1 MQQVSEEVLCHH
13 CGEPCED
20 LLNFDGHSFCCFG
33 CRAVYELI
41 TTASL
46 DQYYQNDQ
54 LKAKKVDDRLKNE
67 RKYSFLELPEVVSK
81 LYRFEDKEIAMVRL
95 YLSGIHCSSCIYLLE
110 HLPKINSAIIRAE
123 VNFVRKEISLTFR
136 KEEIKLKEVVMLLS
150 SLGYPPDI
158 NLDSLDETKKK
169 VSRSSIGLKI
179 AVAGFCFGN
188 SMLISLPEY
197 LDVGFQLE
205 DSFKSL
211 FGWINLGLSLPV
223 LLYSARDYFSNSFK
237 GIQFGYLNIDMP
249 IAIGII
255 TLFVRSVIEIRTGIG
270 PGYMDSLTGL
280 VFFLLIG
287 KWYQGKSYA
296 ALAFD
301 RDYTSYFPIS
311 ATRIAKDGSAST
323 VIIKDLKAGDRIQLH
338 SQELLPADGV
348 ILGGVGRLDYSF
360 VTGEAEPVEI
370 AIGQRV
376 FAGGRQIGGSLDV
389 VIEKAVDHSELTQLW
404 NSQSIKKSEPTYRSL
419 IDRVS
424 QYFTIAIL
432 ILAFASAA
440 YWYVYDPSKVW
451 ETMTAVLIVACPCA
465 LALAMPFGL
474 GHGMRVMGSWGLY
487 LKNAEVIE
495 RLAKIKSIVFDKTGT
510 LTKNNPEHVSY
521 EGLQL
526 STEEEQIV
534 RSICSN
540 SAHPLSKLVANS
552 LNDQLQKL
560 PLTNFVERVGQGV
573 EATVNGLDVKL
584 GSVDFVG
591 AKAEKITESAV
602 YLRIA
607 GEYKGRYTVA
617 SEYREHVFEELSLL
631 KKSHQL
637 HLLSGD
643 NEGQRGRLANY
654 FDSLH
659 FGQRPQ
665 DKLNYLREL
674 KGDTLMIGDGLNDAG
689 ALNAATVGLAVCED
703 IHQFSPACDGLLQAD
718 AVSNISKTQRFS
730 KSIMSIIVVA
740 LIISL
745 TYNVVGLAFAITGHL
760 TPVVSAILMPISS
773 VSVVGF
779 ITLAV
784 NVASRRG

>member
-1 MQQVSEEVLCHH
+1 MLAVSEELLCHH
-13 CGEPCED
+13 CGEACED
-20 LLNFDGHSFCCFG
+20 VISFDDHSFCCFG

-54 LKAKKVDDRLKNE
+54 LKAKKVDDRLKSE
-67 RKYSFLELPEVVSK
+67 RKYSFLDLPEVVSK
-81 LYRFEDKEIAMVRL
+81 LYRYEDKEIAMVKL
-95 YLSGIHCSSCIYLLE
+95 YIAGIHCSSCIYLLE
-110 HLPKINSAIIRAE
+110 HLPKINSAIIKGE
-123 VNFVRKEISLTFR
+123 VNFVRKEVSLTFR
-136 KEEIKLKEVVMLLS
+136 KEGITLKEVVILLS
-150 SLGYPPDI
+150 SLGYSPQI
-158 NLDSLDETKKK
+158 NLDSLDEAKKK
-169 VSRSSIGLKI
+169 VSSSSIGLKI

-205 DSFKSL
+205 DTFKSL

-223 LLYSARDYFSNSFK
+223 LLYSSSDYFKSSFK
-237 GIQFGYLNIDMP
+237 GLRYCYLNIDIP

-255 TLFVRSVIEIRTGIG
+255 TLFVRSVIEIITNAG
-270 PGYMDSLTGL
+270 PGYIDSLTGL

-311 ATRIAKDGSAST
+311 ATRISKDGTAT
-323 VIIKDLKAGDRIQLH
+323 IVVIKDLKAGDRIQLH

-348 ILGGVGRLDYSF
+348 IVGGVGRLDYSF
-360 VTGEAEPVEI
+360 VTGEADPVDI
-370 AIGQRV
+370 TTGQRV
-376 FAGGRQIGGSLDV
+376 FAGGRQVGGSLDV

-404 NSQSIKKSEPTYRSL
+404 NSQGIKKSEPTYRSL

-432 ILAFASAA
+432 ILAFGSAA
-440 YWYVYDPSKVW
+440 YWYAYDPTKVW

-521 EGLQL
+521 EGSQL
-526 STEEEQIV
+526 STEDEQIV

-540 SAHPLSKLVANS
+540 SAHPLSKLVAAS
-552 LNDQLQKL
+552 INDQLPKL
-560 PLTNFVERVGQGV
+560 PLTNFNERVGQGV
-573 EATVNGLDVKL
+573 EATVNGIDMKL
-584 GSVDFVG
+584 GSADFVG
-591 AKAEKITESAV
+591 TKAVNMTESSV

-607 GEYKGRYTVA
+607 GEYKGKYIVA

-631 KKSHQL
+631 KQSHQL

-643 NEGQRGRLANY
+643 NDGQRGRLANY

-665 DKLNYLREL
+665 DKLSYLREM

-703 IHQFSPACDGLLQAD
+703 IHQFSPACDGLLKAEN
-718 AVSNISKTQRFS
+718 VSSISRTLRFS
-730 KSIMSIIVVA
+730 KSIMNIIIVA
-740 LIISL
+740 LVISL

-784 NVASRRG
+784 NVVSRRS

>member
-1 MQQVSEEVLCHH
+1 
-13 CGEPCED
+13 
-20 LLNFDGHSFCCFG
+20 
-33 CRAVYELI
+33 
-41 TTASL
+41 TASL

-54 LKAKKVDDRLKNE
+54 LKAKKVDDRLKSE
-67 RKYSFLELPEVVSK
+67 RKYSFLDLPEVVSK
-81 LYRFEDKEIAMVRL
+81 LYRYEDKEIAMVKL
-95 YLSGIHCSSCIYLLE
+95 YIAGIHCSSCIYLLE
-110 HLPKINSAIIRAE
+110 HLPKINSAIIKGE
-123 VNFVRKEISLTFR
+123 VNFVRKEVSLTFR
-136 KEEIKLKEVVMLLS
+136 KEGITLKEVVILLS
-150 SLGYPPDI
+150 SLGYSPQI
-158 NLDSLDETKKK
+158 NLDSLDEAKKK
-169 VSRSSIGLKI
+169 VSSSSIGLKI

-205 DSFKSL
+205 DTFKSL

-223 LLYSARDYFSNSFK
+223 LLYSSSDYFKSSFK
-237 GIQFGYLNIDMP
+237 GLRYCYLNIDIP

-255 TLFVRSVIEIRTGIG
+255 TLFVRSVIEIITNAG
-270 PGYMDSLTGL
+270 PGYIDSLTGL

-311 ATRIAKDGSAST
+311 ATRISKDGTAT
-323 VIIKDLKAGDRIQLH
+323 IVVIKDLKAGDRIQLH

-348 ILGGVGRLDYSF
+348 IVGGVGRLDYSF
-360 VTGEAEPVEI
+360 VTGEADPVDI
-370 AIGQRV
+370 TTGQRV
-376 FAGGRQIGGSLDV
+376 FAGGRQVGGSLDV

-404 NSQSIKKSEPTYRSL
+404 NSQGIKKSEPTYRSL

-432 ILAFASAA
+432 ILAFGSAA
-440 YWYVYDPSKVW
+440 YWYAYDPTKVW

-521 EGLQL
+521 EGSQL
-526 STEEEQIV
+526 STEDEQIV

-540 SAHPLSKLVANS
+540 SAHPLSKLVAAS
-552 LNDQLQKL
+552 INDQLPKL
-560 PLTNFVERVGQGV
+560 PLTNFNERVGQGV
-573 EATVNGLDVKL
+573 EATVNGIDMKL
-584 GSVDFVG
+584 GSADFVG
-591 AKAEKITESAV
+591 TKAVNMTESSV

-607 GEYKGRYTVA
+607 GEYKGKYIVA

-631 KKSHQL
+631 KQSHQL

-643 NEGQRGRLANY
+643 NDGQRGRLANY

-665 DKLNYLREL
+665 DKLSYLREM

-703 IHQFSPACDGLLQAD
+703 IHQFSPACDGLLKAEN
-718 AVSNISKTQRFS
+718 VSSISRTLRFS
-730 KSIMSIIVVA
+730 KSIMNIIIVA
-740 LIISL
+740 LVISL

-784 NVASRRG
+784 NVVSRRS

>member
-1 MQQVSEEVLCHH
+1 MLAVSEELLCHH
-13 CGEPCED
+13 CGEACED
-20 LLNFDGHSFCCFG
+20 VISFDDHSFCCFG

-54 LKAKKVDDRLKNE
+54 LKAKKVDDRLKSE
-67 RKYSFLELPEVVSK
+67 RKYSFLDLPEVVSK
-81 LYRFEDKEIAMVRL
+81 LYRYEDKEIAMVKL
-95 YLSGIHCSSCIYLLE
+95 YIAGIHCSSCIYLLE
-110 HLPKINSAIIRAE
+110 HLPKINSAIIKGE
-123 VNFVRKEISLTFR
+123 VNFVRKEVSLTFR
-136 KEEIKLKEVVMLLS
+136 KEGITLKEVVILLS
-150 SLGYPPDI
+150 SLGYSPQI
-158 NLDSLDETKKK
+158 NLDSLDEAKKK
-169 VSRSSIGLKI
+169 VSSSSIGLKI

-205 DSFKSL
+205 DTFKSL

-223 LLYSARDYFSNSFK
+223 LLYSSSDYFKSSFK
-237 GIQFGYLNIDMP
+237 GLRYCYLNIDIP

-255 TLFVRSVIEIRTGIG
+255 TLFVRSVIEIITNAG
-270 PGYMDSLTGL
+270 PGYIDSLTGL

-311 ATRIAKDGSAST
+311 ATRISKDGTAT
-323 VIIKDLKAGDRIQLH
+323 IVVIKDLKAGDRIQLH

-348 ILGGVGRLDYSF
+348 IVGGVGRLDYSF
-360 VTGEAEPVEI
+360 VTGEADPVDI
-370 AIGQRV
+370 TTGQRV
-376 FAGGRQIGGSLDV
+376 FAGGRQVGGSLDV

-404 NSQSIKKSEPTYRSL
+404 NSQGIKKSEPTYRSL

-432 ILAFASAA
+432 ILAFGSAA
-440 YWYVYDPSKVW
+440 YWYAYDPTKVW

-521 EGLQL
+521 EGSQL
-526 STEEEQIV
+526 STEDEQIV

-540 SAHPLSKLVANS
+540 SAHPLSKLVAAS
-552 LNDQLQKL
+552 INDQLPKL
-560 PLTNFVERVGQGV
+560 PLTNFNERVGQGV
-573 EATVNGLDVKL
+573 EATVNGIDMKL
-584 GSVDFVG
+584 GSADFVG
-591 AKAEKITESAV
+591 TKAVNMTESSV

-607 GEYKGRYTVA
+607 GEYKGKYIVA
-617 SEYREHVFEELSLL
+617 SEYRDHIFEELSLL
-631 KKSHQL
+631 KQSHQL

-643 NEGQRGRLANY
+643 NDGQRGRLANY

-665 DKLNYLREL
+665 DKLSYLREM

-703 IHQFSPACDGLLQAD
+703 IHQFSPACDGLLKAEN
-718 AVSNISKTQRFS
+718 VSSISRTLRFS
-730 KSIMSIIVVA
+730 KSIMNIIIVA
-740 LIISL
+740 LVISL

-784 NVASRRG
+784 NVVSRRS